1 METHGVEAARINAP
15 MTAQDYKLFVP
26 VGRFTRSFLTALPII
41 ALGLA
46 YAATQL
52 AAFFKARPPPFEC
65 LCAWACWMRTV
76 SGRFNAPCSGSTS
89 CWMSIVPQKQP
100 VRCGAP

>member
-52 AAFFKARPPPFEC
+52 AAFFKARPPPFGW
-65 LCAWACWMRTV
+65 LCAWAC
-76 SGRFNAPCSGSTS
+76 
-89 CWMSIVPQKQP
+89 
-100 VRCGAP
+100 

>member
-26 VGRFTRSFLTALPII
+26 VGRFTRSFLTALPIV

-52 AAFFKARPPPFEC
+52 AAYFKVPSPSSSQHVH
-65 LCAWACWMRTV
+65 LAWLHVRTV
-76 SGRFNAPCSGSTS
+76 HLAFLHAAILHLVQGLHVLSEPS
-89 CWMSIVPQKQP
+89 
-100 VRCGAP
+100 

>member
-26 VGRFTRSFLTALPII
+26 VGRFTRSFLTALPIV

-52 AAFFKARPPPFEC
+52 AAYFKVPSPLLFPTCAPGMAACKNRAPGIPTRSHPSPCARAAC
-65 LCAWACWMRTV
+65 LV
-76 SGRFNAPCSGSTS
+76 
-89 CWMSIVPQKQP
+89 
-100 VRCGAP
+100 

>member
-26 VGRFTRSFLTALPII
+26 AGRFTRTFLTALPIV

-52 AAFFKARPPPFEC
+52 AAYFKAPSRLLFPA
-65 LCAWACWMRTV
+65 CAPGMAARSHPSPCARAAC
-76 SGRFNAPCSGSTS
+76 
-89 CWMSIVPQKQP
+89 P
-100 VRCGAP
+100 V